1 MKVWTKVR
9 SVLSG
14 KMGYVVVFLATL
26 IIALTHDGDFPRFL
40 LGFELVLAAA
50 LYVCAR
56 TLGSRV
62 NVKFQLPVPAD
73 KRSEMIEVEAETV
86 NDSMFPV
93 ADMKVEFE
101 YEDLFS
107 GNRQAVS
114 APVMIDGR
122 GRAIVR
128 FRLSAEHCGVIR
140 IIPGEAWVKDYL
152 GLFQRRCSMSQIQQ
166 EYTVLPDWTGE
177 EADRE
182 KVWQKF
188 DGDRETDTEHKGEDY
203 SEIHD
208 IRPYRKGDAKHSI
221 HWKLSAKMDDIMVR
235 EAGDTTE
242 TAVLIFLDLYV
253 SDRKNID
260 RDVLDQFYERAASLS
275 WKMMTAGVR
284 HYVVWADLEESDRVM
299 EEKAGIVRYC
309 VRDEASFRAMLLA
322 LIHAPL
328 HEQRTDLDILYKEQ
342 YADEAF
348 REAGRLSVTAAE
360 GRKRGKTEEYRKQE
374 ERKREDRKQH
384 GRQQRKESR
393 HSGRL

>member
-14 KMGYVVVFLATL
+14 KMGYVVVFLVTL
-26 IIALTHDGDFPRFL
+26 VIALTHDGDFPRFL
-40 LGFELVLAAA
+40 LGFELLLAAA

-56 TLGSRV
+56 MLGSRV

-73 KRSEMIEVEAETV
+73 KRSETVAVEAEAV
-86 NDSMFPV
+86 NGSILPV
-93 ADMKVEFE
+93 ADMKVEFSC
-101 YEDLFS
+101 EDLFS
-107 GNRQAVS
+107 GERRTVS

-128 FRLSAEHCGVIR
+128 FRLNAEHCGVIR
-140 IIPGEAWVKDYL
+140 IIPGGAWVKDYL
-152 GLFQRRCSMSQIQQ
+152 GLFQRRCSMSPIQQ
-166 EYTVLPDWTGE
+166 EYTVLPDWTGVD
-177 EADRE
+177 ADR
-182 KVWQKF
+182 KKAWQKF
-188 DGDRETDTEHKGEDY
+188 DGERETDTEHKGEDY

-235 EAGDTTE
+235 EAGDTSE

-253 SDRKNID
+253 SDRKNMD
-260 RDVLDQFYERAASLS
+260 RDVLDRFYEKAASLS

-284 HYVVWADLEESDRVM
+284 HYVVWADFEASDRVM

-360 GRKRGKTEEYRKQE
+360 GRKRGKTEEDRKQE
-374 ERKREDRKQH
+374 NRKQEDRKQH
-384 GRQQRKESR
+384 VRQQRKESR
-393 HSGRL
+393 HPGRR